1 MYDTWTS
8 DVNDVLDKI
17 RINSIKLSNEHK
29 KTYFILAA
37 RIKWFRVPVIFLS
50 AIGSVFGI
58 GLSPYVPQI
67 IVSELCAVISMFV
80 GLIGSVELFLA
91 ISTKMENELVQS
103 KELYLLSIE
112 IQKTLLLDHGNRNGN
127 GMAYLEDRFNTYSKL
142 IENSYLME
150 CRILDELAPLPNEY
164 QEKIKSSKSNSSLS
178 KTPPAYMFP
187 WVILR
192 TPKGQRAKKG
202 VIMDMNLLRNICKS
216 PVSPISHESPASAEF
231 EPHAT
236 DKHDHTTVSVP
247 PLNFQAIHDYMEMAA
262 VTQRHQEAAVSQ
274 DRNSE
279 LRQRQHASA
288 RKPSQQTLSIHIP
301 PYSEEIVA
309 AAAAAAAAYASKTP
323 AHRSYSVLPTY
334 SRHHDDGDPN
344 KISSHFSFHV
354 PRNDHRH
361 RGANEKDSEEFR
373 RASPPR
379 EHFTTSGHSGDIHI
393 VDIEQGLP
401 DHAGISS
408 YYPFEPSLRHG
419 HDTIIHN
426 MTFPESASSLETFGK
441 ANHPPLTATH
451 KNHARSESSLNRRQR
466 DAGLRS
472 SYIHIAR
479 AKEDEPTAA
488 AADTATATANELI
501 DMKLQSVPEVNDE
514 LD

>member
-164 QEKIKSSKSNSSLS
+164 QEKIKSSKSNTSLS
-178 KTPPAYMFP
+178 KTTPAYMFP

-202 VIMDMNLLRNICKS
+202 VIMDMNLLRNICKT

-236 DKHDHTTVSVP
+236 DKHDHKTVSVP
-247 PLNFQAIHDYMEMAA
+247 PLNLQAIQDYMEMAA
-262 VTQRHQEAAVSQ
+262 VTQRHQEAVASQ

-279 LRQRQHASA
+279 LRQRQHASV
-288 RKPSQQTLSIHIP
+288 RK

-309 AAAAAAAAYASKTP
+309 AAAAVAAAYASKTP
-323 AHRSYSVLPTY
+323 AHQSHSVLPTY

-361 RGANEKDSEEFR
+361 RGANEKDSEER
-373 RASPPR
+373 RHP
-379 EHFTTSGHSGDIHI
+379 SGHSGDIHI

-419 HDTIIHN
+419 QDTIIHN
-426 MTFPESASSLETFGK
+426 MAFPENASSLETFGK

-451 KNHARSESSLNRRQR
+451 KNHARTESSLNWRQR

-479 AKEDEPTAA
+479 AKEDEPAA
-488 AADTATATANELI
+488 AGATTPATAVEPM
-501 DMKLQSVPEVNDE
+501 DMILQPVPESNDE
-514 LD
+514 LE

>member
-164 QEKIKSSKSNSSLS
+164 QEKIKSSKSSSSFS

-216 PVSPISHESPASAEF
+216 PVSPISPESPASAEF
-231 EPHAT
+231 EPHTA
-236 DKHDHTTVSVP
+236 DKHEHTTVSVA
-247 PLNFQAIHDYMEMAA
+247 PLNLQAIQDYMEMAA
-262 VTQRHQEAAVSQ
+262 VSHRHPEAAVSQ

-301 PYSEEIVA
+301 PYSEEMAA

-361 RGANEKDSEEFR
+361 RGAKEKDSEEFR

-379 EHFTTSGHSGDIHI
+379 EHFTTSGHSGDIHM

-401 DHAGISS
+401 DHAGIPS

-479 AKEDEPTAA
+479 AKEDEPAAA
-488 AADTATATANELI
+488 AADTETATANELI
-501 DMKLQSVPEVNDE
+501 DMKLQSVPESIHE

>member
-164 QEKIKSSKSNSSLS
+164 QEKIKSSKSISSLS
-178 KTPPAYMFP
+178 KTAPAYMFP
-187 WVILR
+187 WVVLR

-231 EPHAT
+231 EPHTT
-236 DKHDHTTVSVP
+236 DKRDHTTVSVP
-247 PLNFQAIHDYMEMAA
+247 PLSLQAIQDYMEMAA
-262 VTQRHQEAAVSQ
+262 VTQRHQEAVASQ

-279 LRQRQHASA
+279 LRQRQHASV

-309 AAAAAAAAYASKTP
+309 AAAYASKTP
-323 AHRSYSVLPTY
+323 AHRSHSVLPTY

-426 MTFPESASSLETFGK
+426 MTFPESASSLETLGK
-441 ANHPPLTATH
+441 ANHPPLTVTH

-479 AKEDEPTAA
+479 AKEHEPAAAGATTAA
-488 AADTATATANELI
+488 TASTAVEPMDTI
-501 DMKLQSVPEVNDE
+501 LQPVPESNDE

>member
-164 QEKIKSSKSNSSLS
+164 QEKIKSSNSNSSLS
-178 KTPPAYMFP
+178 KTTPAYMFP

-247 PLNFQAIHDYMEMAA
+247 PLNLQAIQDYMEMAA
-262 VTQRHQEAAVSQ
+262 VTQRHHEAVASQ

-279 LRQRQHASA
+279 LRQRQHASVC
-288 RKPSQQTLSIHIP
+288 KPSQQTLSIHIP
-301 PYSEEIVA
+301 PYSEEIVDA
-309 AAAAAAAAYASKTP
+309 AVAAAYASKTP
-323 AHRSYSVLPTY
+323 AHRSHSVLPTY
-334 SRHHDDGDPN
+334 SRHHDDGDSN

-379 EHFTTSGHSGDIHI
+379 EHFTSSGHSGDIHI

-408 YYPFEPSLRHG
+408 YYPFESSLRHG

-426 MTFPESASSLETFGK
+426 MTFPEIASSLETFGK

-479 AKEDEPTAA
+479 AKEDEPATTAA
-488 AADTATATANELI
+488 TASTAVEPMDTI
-501 DMKLQSVPEVNDE
+501 LQPVPESNDE